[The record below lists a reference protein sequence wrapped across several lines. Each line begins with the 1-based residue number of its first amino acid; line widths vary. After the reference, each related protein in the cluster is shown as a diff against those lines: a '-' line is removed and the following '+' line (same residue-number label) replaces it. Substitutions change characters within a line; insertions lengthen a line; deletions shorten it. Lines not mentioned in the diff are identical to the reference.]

1 MSNYFHAAKRES
13 AVDLVVNHIK
23 QLLVERKLKPGDRLP
38 NELEISEGMGVSR
51 GSVRE
56 AMKIL
61 SAFGLIEVKVGNGT
75 YVSDTPGNSVIDS
88 FLFSFYLTN
97 PTLQEMYEFR
107 QYVEIDILQLILK
120 HSAEN
125 GEQRREMQENL
136 KQLASFVEKGA
147 SADEMLAN
155 DLAFHRLLGKAS
167 CNVLMERIYS
177 FIMDFMQDS
186 IAETHKK
193 QKGEFIYKT
202 HKKIYDVID
211 HNDFDG
217 IENAVTESIDVWSD
231 LQDPYK

>member
-1 MSNYFHAAKRES
+1 MTNYFHAAKRES

-75 YVSDTPGNSVIDS
+75 YVSDAPGNSLIDS

-97 PTLQEMYEFR
+97 PNLQEMYEFR
-107 QYVEIDILQLILK
+107 RYVEIDILQLIL
-120 HSAEN
+120 
-125 GEQRREMQENL
+125 QE
-136 KQLASFVEKGA
+136 
-147 SADEMLAN
+147 EMLAN

-177 FIMDFMQDS
+177 FIIDFMQDS

-193 QKGEFIYKT
+193 QKGEFIYRT
-202 HKKIYDVID
+202 HKKIFDVI
-211 HNDFDG
+211 
-217 IENAVTESIDVWSD
+217 ESNNFCCPHRAARGPS
-231 LQDPYK
+231 LQGRWHASL